1 REAAGGGGGV
11 GAVQSQDYYG
21 ACWALGLRLQG
32 ESTAQTIDAAFDAG
46 RILRTHVMRPTWHFV
61 APADIRWLQA
71 LTGPRMIKAWS
82 QFNARLGIDEKVI
95 ARSQAVM
102 VKSLEGGRALTR
114 DELDRALQDAAIHQ
128 SGLGMAHLMARAER
142 DCLVCSGPRRG
153 KQFTYMLVD
162 ERVPPAPPLDPEA
175 ALAEL
180 VRRYFTSHGPAQVQD
195 FVWR

>member
-1 REAAGGGGGV
+1 ATMKVDDILRLRLTNQRLSGSAETDPAAVVAGL

-32 ESTAQTIDAAFDAG
+32 EATAQTVDAAFDAG
-46 RILRTHVMRPTWHFV
+46 RVLRTHVMRPTWHFV

-82 QFNARLGIDEKVI
+82 QFNTRLGIDEKVI

-102 VKSLEGGRALTR
+102 VKSLEGGRGLTR
-114 DELDRALQDAAIHQ
+114 DELDQALQAAGIHQ

-142 DCLVCSGPRRG
+142 DCGACSGPR
-153 KQFTYMLVD
+153 
-162 ERVPPAPPLDPEA
+162 
-175 ALAEL
+175 
-180 VRRYFTSHGPAQVQD
+180 
-195 FVWR
+195 